1 MDTNYNINKIQEE
14 LNILFKRLLNNYQV
28 AELRELLGDILSER
42 DSKLIN
48 STLKTYPKN
57 TLKLIV
63 ERNILLSM
71 EDKAQEISKT
81 YLGVLKNSESKLNI
95 NILYHYFDAYISD
108 MKRNKFSYSGKTIDE
123 LNNIYNEEISDSL
136 KLFDDDIMNNL
147 SSIKLDH
154 MENLNANGRTVSI
167 NNNGNLSKKGGI
179 FLDKNSKV
187 GYGQFVNKN
196 EIISIID
203 KMKKLPN
210 QSISKDID
218 VKELKVIIDSLS
230 QTLKIDRNEKIQ
242 NQDARLISI
251 NNTNKKAGNIFLG
264 NKGIDLPN
272 GEYVSVEEMT
282 LAVNKFI
289 NDKKNR
295 VINKPTKVMK
305 IKNKLKHAAVVATFA
320 LSVLVSTFAT
330 NKKVYAEPV
339 ARQVITQEVMSSKE
353 NTIYQRDISDVSL
366 DTYSDI
372 NENAVNV
379 IQTETI
385 DNQMNN
391 TIEQQPIV
399 EEVAPFVKSNEIQ
412 PIIEEQALN
421 IVEDSSIDDSS
432 VVEDTDSIVE
442 KQSDMPE
449 IKEEILNQA
458 EVSPE
463 SVEEISVPE
472 VETIV
477 QSDEIQEPNVDDISQ
492 NEVEQ
497 DKEVIDDVKEEVVE
511 EPMPEVIETID
522 NQVSN
527 KVEQQPIVEE
537 IPTEE
542 VSNEEAIPEV
552 EQIIPTEEEVIS
564 EETINNTTETVSD
577 VNGNDVVNYAL
588 QFVGN
593 PYVYGGTSLTD
604 GTDCSG
610 FTSGVYSNF
619 GISLPRTS
627 GEQRSSGDNI
637 GTNIE
642 DALPGDIVCFDGHV
656 GIYIG
661 NGQMVHAANP
671 RKGIVINDVNYDKPV
686 KAIVRPHTLEIEQP
700 SEQVEEDYSKSM

>member
-1 MDTNYNINKIQEE
+1 MDTNYDINKIQEE

-242 NQDARLISI
+242 NQDARVISI
-251 NNTNKKAGNIFLG
+251 NNTDKKAGNIFLG

-305 IKNKLKHAAVVATFA
+305 FKNKLKHAAVVATFA
-320 LSVLVSTFAT
+320 LSVLVSTLAT

-385 DNQMNN
+385 DKQMNN
-391 TIEQQPIV
+391 IIDQEPIT
-399 EEVAPFVKSNEIQ
+399 EEVTTIDQSNEIQ
-412 PIIEEQALN
+412 PIIDEQALN
-421 IVEDSSIDDSS
+421 KVEESIIDESN

-442 KQSDMPE
+442 NQSDMTE
-449 IKEEILNQA
+449 IKEEILNQT
-458 EVSPE
+458 EVSTE

-477 QSDEIQEPNVDDISQ
+477 QNDEIQGPNVDDISQ

-497 DKEVIDDVKEEVVE
+497 DKEVIDDVTEEVVE
-511 EPMPEVIETID
+511 EPMQEEIETID
-522 NQVSN
+522 NQISN
-527 KVEQQPIVEE
+527 NVEQPIA
-537 IPTEE
+537 EE
-542 VSNEEAIPEV
+542 VPSEEVNMEEAIAEV
-552 EQIIPTEEEVIS
+552 EQIISTE

-577 VNGNDVVNYAL
+577 FNGNDVVNYAL

-593 PYVYGGTSLTD
+593 QYVYGGTSLTD

-627 GEQRSSGDNI
+627 GEQRNSGDNI

-671 RKGIVINDVNYDKPV
+671 RKGIVINDVNYDMPV

>member
-230 QTLKIDRNEKIQ
+230 QTLKIDRNEKIK
-242 NQDARLISI
+242 NQDARVISI
-251 NNTNKKAGNIFLG
+251 NNTDKKAGNIFLG

-320 LSVLVSTFAT
+320 LSVLVSTLAT

-385 DNQMNN
+385 DKQMNN
-391 TIEQQPIV
+391 IIDQEPIT
-399 EEVAPFVKSNEIQ
+399 EEVTTIDQSNEIQ
-412 PIIEEQALN
+412 PIIDEQALN
-421 IVEDSSIDDSS
+421 KVEESIIDESN

-442 KQSDMPE
+442 NQSDMTE
-449 IKEEILNQA
+449 IKEEILNQT
-458 EVSPE
+458 EVSTE

-477 QSDEIQEPNVDDISQ
+477 QNDEIQGPNVDDISQ

-497 DKEVIDDVKEEVVE
+497 DKEVIDDVTEEVVE
-511 EPMPEVIETID
+511 EPMQEEIETID
-522 NQVSN
+522 NQISN
-527 KVEQQPIVEE
+527 NVEQPIA
-537 IPTEE
+537 EE
-542 VSNEEAIPEV
+542 VPSEEVNMEEAIAEV
-552 EQIIPTEEEVIS
+552 EQIISTE

-577 VNGNDVVNYAL
+577 FNGNDVVNYAL

-627 GEQRSSGDNI
+627 GEQRNSGDNI